1 MQKWIV
7 FFITIHVLSAAK
19 GMVFIMNDSIE
30 NTNGTTDS
38 PEQPAEAVSLLQGKT
53 VPGLNFKKA
62 LRRFAGDE
70 SAYVH
75 ILRTFTMNTRKLLVF
90 IDSFG
95 KEDIEEYEIKVHS
108 MRGSC
113 GSICADELA
122 DTATE
127 LEKAARDSDWDYIS
141 THNKIFADGVRT
153 LINDIDDFLV
163 SIDSQTQKVSREK
176 PDNAALK
183 KLQIACTNY
192 DMDGVD
198 AIMEELDVYSYDSDD
213 GLIDWLHENIELM
226 NFPEVVERLSDITT

>member
-1 MQKWIV
+1 ME
-7 FFITIHVLSAAK
+7 
-19 GMVFIMNDSIE
+19 FIMNDSIE
-30 NTNGTTDS
+30 NTNS
-38 PEQPAEAVSLLQGKT
+38 ASEQSAETVSLLQGKT

-122 DTATE
+122 DMATE

-141 THNKIFADGVRT
+141 TNNKIFADGVRT
-153 LINDIDDFLV
+153 LISNIDDFLI
-163 SIDSQTQKVSREK
+163 SIDSQTQKMSREK

-198 AIMEELDVYSYDSDD
+198 AIMEELDAYSYESDD
-213 GLIDWLHENIELM
+213 GLIEWLHENIELM
-226 NFPEVVERLSDITT
+226 NFPEVVERLSEITT